1 MGNGTR
7 IVINLNDF
15 RFIFF
20 RNPNDM
26 QDSHLKDFNWTP
38 VQNDEDNFLEIDVKF
53 EMKQKMFSERYSFW
67 NELFPLSN

>member
-15 RFIFF
+15 RFILL

-26 QDSHLKDFNWTP
+26 NDSHLKDINWIP
-38 VQNDEDNFLEIDVKF
+38 VQNDKDDFLEIDVKF
-53 EMKQKMFSERYSFW
+53 EMKQKMFAERYSFW
-67 NELFPLSN
+67 NELFTLSN